1 VIDGRTRGEPPADG
15 RGRPGGGGG
24 HVFTL
29 YVASQDPVPLPD
41 DGPPTEP
48 GTTLGFLRG
57 DGAGPSD
64 R

>member
-1 VIDGRTRGEPPADG
+1 MIDERTRGEPPADG
-15 RGRPGGGGG
+15 HGRPGGGG

-29 YVASQDPVPLPD
+29 YVASQDPVPPPE

-57 DGAGPSD
+57 DEARPSG